1 MPSLVQ
7 TSKELGKVPR
17 GLGAVDWIPVDVVAR
32 VVLEVVRSGMDVE
45 VEEGGWLRVFNLLN
59 PRRSEWSEMV
69 DVVRMWYEGKGK
81 RIEAVPFSEWI
92 EAVAAVEPAEVE
104 RMPAAKILDFYR
116 GLERAGARSRE
127 TETHETANGAR
138 YVRRDVRE
146 AAAG

>member
-45 VEEGGWLRVFNLLN
+45 VEEGGRLRVFNLLN

-69 DVVRMWYEGKGK
+69 DGVRMWYEGNGK
-81 RIEAVPFSEWI
+81 RIE
-92 EAVAAVEPAEVE
+92 
-104 RMPAAKILDFYR
+104 
-116 GLERAGARSRE
+116 
-127 TETHETANGAR
+127 
-138 YVRRDVRE
+138 
-146 AAAG
+146 